1 MRTSNSL
8 ENIKGRVSL
17 EYPDIDGNMLNCI
30 VYNQVSRM
38 WDGSSVARQDWDLW
52 LNLASTVIEI
62 WFNQMGIA

>member
-30 VYNQVSRM
+30 VYN
-38 WDGSSVARQDWDLW
+38 
-52 LNLASTVIEI
+52 
-62 WFNQMGIA
+62 